1 MKNKIIEINGKKY
14 KRVTVNETPL
24 WERELDEGWYSD
36 LSAKA
41 KQAYIK
47 TNPNSK
53 YAKGVKSGE
62 KEAPETAKQKKTRQG
77 KEAMKVLD
85 KRKADA
91 VRKSRERWKK

>member
-1 MKNKIIEINGKKY
+1 MYFEEKIYNLL
-14 KRVTVNETPL
+14 NEAPL
-24 WERELDEGWYSD
+24 WERELDEAWFSD

-77 KEAMKVLD
+77 KEAMKALD